1 MNRNEFLQRILR
13 GIAGVPPED
22 VKRWREYYA
31 EMLNDRIEEGM
42 SEEEA
47 VADLGAPADIVKEI
61 LAQTPLA
68 KLVKNKV
75 TPKHRLAIWEIVLLA
90 VGSPL
95 WITLGAVAL
104 TVFLTLYAVL
114 WTLVAVAWSVFA
126 VFAACAPAGIALGVL
141 SFVFGRPFPAIAY
154 VGVGLVC
161 AGLAI
166 FAFFGCIAATKGCA
180 VLTKKIALGIKKCF
194 VRKERKNG

>member
-1 MNRNEFLQRILR
+1 MTKLDF
-13 GIAGVPPED
+13 IAELGDKLSGLPADE
-22 VKRWREYYA
+22 
-31 EMLNDRIEEGM
+31 IEERLNFYCEMIDDYIEDGL

-47 VADLGAPADIVKEI
+47 VDRIGRTDEIVDQIIADVPFAKIAKEKI
-61 LAQTPLA
+61 KA
-68 KLVKNKV
+68 K
-75 TPKHRLAIWEIVLLA
+75 RRMRAWEIVLLA

-95 WITLGAVAL
+95 WITLGAVAFA
-104 TVFLTLYAVL
+104 VFLTLYAVL

-126 VFAACAPAGIALGVL
+126 VFAACAPAGIAVGVL
-141 SFVFGRPFPAIAY
+141 SFVFGRPVPAIAY
-154 VGVGLVC
+154 IGAGFVC

-166 FAFFGCIAATKGCA
+166 FAFFGCIAATKGGA

>member
-1 MNRNEFLQRILR
+1 MTKLDFIAELGDRLSGLPEAEVDERLSFYNEMIDDY
-13 GIAGVPPED
+13 IED
-22 VKRWREYYA
+22 G
-31 EMLNDRIEEGM
+31 LG
-42 SEEEA
+42 EEEA
-47 VADLGAPADIVKEI
+47 VARIGRIDEIVDQIIADVPFAK
-61 LAQTPLA
+61 LA
-68 KLVKNKV
+68 KEKIK
-75 TPKHRLAIWEIVLLA
+75 PKRKMRAWEIVLLA

-104 TVFLTLYAVL
+104 AVFLTLYAVL

-154 VGVGLVC
+154 IGVGLVC

>member
-1 MNRNEFLQRILR
+1 MTKLDFIAELGDRLSGLPEAEVDERLSFYNEMIDDY
-13 GIAGVPPED
+13 IED
-22 VKRWREYYA
+22 G
-31 EMLNDRIEEGM
+31 LG
-42 SEEEA
+42 EEEA
-47 VADLGAPADIVKEI
+47 VARIGRIDEIVDQIIADVPFTK
-61 LAQTPLA
+61 LA
-68 KLVKNKV
+68 KEKIK
-75 TPKHRLAIWEIVLLA
+75 PKRKMRAWEIVLLA

-95 WITLGAVAL
+95 WIILGAVAL
-104 TVFLTLYAVL
+104 AVFLTLYAVL

-141 SFVFGRPFPAIAY
+141 SFVFGRPFPAMAY
-154 VGVGLVC
+154 IGVGLVC

>member
-1 MNRNEFLQRILR
+1 MTKLDFIAELGDRLSGLPEAEVDERLSFYNEMIDDY
-13 GIAGVPPED
+13 IED
-22 VKRWREYYA
+22 G
-31 EMLNDRIEEGM
+31 LG
-42 SEEEA
+42 EEEA
-47 VADLGAPADIVKEI
+47 VARIGRIDEIVDQIIADVPFAK
-61 LAQTPLA
+61 LA
-68 KLVKNKV
+68 KEKIK
-75 TPKHRLAIWEIVLLA
+75 PKRKMRAWEIVLLA

-104 TVFLTLYAVL
+104 AVFLTLYAVL

-141 SFVFGRPFPAIAY
+141 SFVFGRPFPAMAY
-154 VGVGLVC
+154 IGLGLVC

>member
-1 MNRNEFLQRILR
+1 MTKLDFIAELGDRLSGLPEAEVDERLSFYNEMIDDY
-13 GIAGVPPED
+13 IED
-22 VKRWREYYA
+22 G
-31 EMLNDRIEEGM
+31 LG
-42 SEEEA
+42 EEEA
-47 VADLGAPADIVKEI
+47 VARIGRIDEIVDQIIADVPFTK
-61 LAQTPLA
+61 LA
-68 KLVKNKV
+68 KEKIK
-75 TPKHRLAIWEIVLLA
+75 PKRKMRAWEIVLLA

-104 TVFLTLYAVL
+104 AVFLTLYAVL

-141 SFVFGRPFPAIAY
+141 SFVFGRPFPAMAY
-154 VGVGLVC
+154 IGLGLVC

>member
-1 MNRNEFLQRILR
+1 MTKLDFIAELGDRLSGLPEAEVDERLSFYNEMIDDY
-13 GIAGVPPED
+13 IED
-22 VKRWREYYA
+22 G
-31 EMLNDRIEEGM
+31 LG
-42 SEEEA
+42 EEEA
-47 VADLGAPADIVKEI
+47 VARIGRIDEIVDQIIADVPFTK
-61 LAQTPLA
+61 LA
-68 KLVKNKV
+68 KEKIK
-75 TPKHRLAIWEIVLLA
+75 PKRKMRAWEIVLLA

-104 TVFLTLYAVL
+104 AVFLTLYAVL

-154 VGVGLVC
+154 IGVGLVC

>member
-1 MNRNEFLQRILR
+1 MTKLDFIAELGDRLSGLPEAEVDERLSFYNEMIDDY
-13 GIAGVPPED
+13 IED
-22 VKRWREYYA
+22 G
-31 EMLNDRIEEGM
+31 LG
-42 SEEEA
+42 EEEA
-47 VADLGAPADIVKEI
+47 VARIGRIDEIVDQIIADVPFAK
-61 LAQTPLA
+61 LA
-68 KLVKNKV
+68 KEKIK
-75 TPKHRLAIWEIVLLA
+75 PKRKMRAWEIVLLA

-104 TVFLTLYAVL
+104 AVFLTLYAVL

-141 SFVFGRPFPAIAY
+141 SFVFGRPFPAMASI
-154 VGVGLVC
+154 GVGLVC

-180 VLTKKIALGIKKCF
+180 VLTKRIALGIKKCF

>member
-1 MNRNEFLQRILR
+1 MTKLDFIAELGDRLSGLPEAEVDERLSFYNEMIDDY
-13 GIAGVPPED
+13 IED
-22 VKRWREYYA
+22 G
-31 EMLNDRIEEGM
+31 LG
-42 SEEEA
+42 EEEA
-47 VADLGAPADIVKEI
+47 VARIGRIDEIVDQIIADVPFTK
-61 LAQTPLA
+61 LA
-68 KLVKNKV
+68 KEKIK
-75 TPKHRLAIWEIVLLA
+75 PKRKMRAWEIVLLA

-104 TVFLTLYAVL
+104 AVFLTLYAVL

-141 SFVFGRPFPAIAY
+141 SFVFGRPFPAMAY
-154 VGVGLVC
+154 IGVGLVC

-180 VLTKKIALGIKKCF
+180 VLTKRIALGIKKCF